1 MELVKNIFFN
11 TDKLVENTVVKI
23 SYTGMFFQDN
33 TEKVFIHYGFGD
45 GWKELTEI
53 EMNKTELGF
62 QAEISLI
69 SAETLNLCFRTEDDK
84 WDNNNNQNYTFNI
97 EPATSTVALTVVD
110 EPKPLR
116 KLRKT
121 YLWSK
126 KIKIAVYKLIKYV
139 PRLISG
145 NYTKKNTNED

>member
-23 SYTGMFFQDN
+23 SYTGIFFQDN

-97 EPATSTVALTVVD
+97 EPATSTVALAVVD

>member
-23 SYTGMFFQDN
+23 SYTGKFFQDN
-33 TEKVFIHYGFGD
+33 TDKVFIHYGFGD
-45 GWKELTEI
+45 GWNDLTEK

-97 EPATSTVALTVVD
+97 EPATSTVALAVVD

-145 NYTKKNTNED
+145 NYTKKSTNED

>member
-23 SYTGMFFQDN
+23 SYTGIFFQDN

-97 EPATSTVALTVVD
+97 EPATSTVALAVVE